1 MDKKTQVGII
11 GATGYTGSELARILV
26 RHPNVILA
34 GISSETHAGKDFSEV
49 HPMFSEIFDLSLV
62 RAKDLLADENI
73 EILFLA
79 LPHGVSM
86 EFVREMDTGGR
97 RIIDLSAD
105 FRLDSSETYDA
116 WYPKPHVYP
125 QGFQS
130 SVYGV
135 PELFANEIRSSNLI
149 GNPGCYPTAAILGL
163 APLAYGGVIDPD
175 IIVDAKSGVTGAGVK
190 PKATNHFSNVH
201 GDFKAYGLPTHR
213 HTIEIEQTLNK
224 LNKKDHRIQF
234 TPHLLPVDRGILA
247 TIYCRSAVKA
257 ETLHLE
263 ELYREFYKDKPFI
276 RWRSFPPSIKDVR
289 GTNYCDIYAYFDKRS
304 DKIIVLSVID
314 NLMKGAAGQ
323 AVQNMNLL
331 LGIDET
337 TGLDQI
343 PLRP

>member
-1 MDKKTQVGII
+1 MDKKIQVGII
-11 GATGYTGSELARILV
+11 GATGFTGSELARILL
-26 RHPNVILA
+26 RHPKVNLA
-34 GISSETHAGKDFSEV
+34 AISSETHAGRDFSEV
-49 HPMFSEIFDLSLV
+49 HPMFRNIFDLPLV
-62 RAKDLLADENI
+62 TAKDLLADENI

-86 EFVREMDTGGR
+86 EFVRDMDTGSR

-105 FRLDSSETYDA
+105 FRLDSDETYNA
-116 WYPKPHVYP
+116 WYPKSHVYP
-125 QGFQS
+125 QGFKR

-135 PELFANEIRSSNLI
+135 PELFEDEIRNSDLI
-149 GNPGCYPTAAILGL
+149 GNPGCYPTATILGL
-163 APLAYGGVIDPD
+163 APLAYAGVIDPD

-190 PKATNHFSNVH
+190 PKETNHFSNVH
-201 GDFKAYGLPTHR
+201 SDFKAYGLPTHR
-213 HTIEIEQTLNK
+213 HTIEMEQTLNK

-247 TIYCRSAVKA
+247 TIYCRSAVKPEA
-257 ETLHLE
+257 LHVE
-263 ELYREFYKDKPFI
+263 ELFREFYKDKPFI
-276 RWRSFPPSIKDVR
+276 RWRSFPPAIKDVR
-289 GTNYCDIYAYFDKRS
+289 GTNYCDIYAYYDKRS
-304 DKIIVLSVID
+304 EKVIVLSAID

-331 LGIDET
+331 LDIDET